1 MKLINKN
8 IHTVTMKYPASWHGT
23 LEREG
28 LVSGNG
34 HIGANVYGG
43 VQRESVI
50 ITHSALWSGKE
61 YNDLPNVSD
70 SLKKTRQEMDNGEF
84 YKAQRV
90 LADELLNRGYDNE
103 RDFPLPL
110 AELNIKYRDLTGFSN
125 YLRAINMETGEVSSQ
140 FKENGSWIK
149 KDLFVSRAD
158 GMIIFKISSE
168 RPLLNAEFSVDMISD
183 KGNICFESENVKKYR
198 KISVSGNVLKYIS
211 VNTDGLTYGAAVK
224 IENADG
230 EISSLDQSVKVNSA
244 SEILVKIKVFINSEK
259 DINYLENELN
269 KDDKNYEYY
278 IKRHIPIHSKLY
290 HSANLTLEDNKNLSN
305 EELLL
310 NAYDGVSSNELI
322 EKLWRYGRYLFISG
336 CSEDSLPFTMYGLW
350 AYEYRQIWSHN
361 MANEN
366 IQMIYWHTNVGN
378 LVGLS
383 KSLTE
388 YYINRIDCFRENAQ
402 KLYGCRGV
410 FIPAGTTPN
419 MPYPNQIVPV
429 ILNWTCAAGWLAQH
443 YYRYYL
449 YTNDK
454 EYLHSAVLPFMKAA
468 ADFYE
473 DFIVL
478 DENGKVKIYPSV

>member
-110 AELNIKYRDLTGFSN
+110 AELNIKYSDLTGFSN

-290 HSANLTLEDNKNLSN
+290 HSANLTLEDN
-305 EELLL
+305 
-310 NAYDGVSSNELI
+310 
-322 EKLWRYGRYLFISG
+322 
-336 CSEDSLPFTMYGLW
+336 
-350 AYEYRQIWSHN
+350 
-361 MANEN
+361 
-366 IQMIYWHTNVGN
+366 
-378 LVGLS
+378 
-383 KSLTE
+383 
-388 YYINRIDCFRENAQ
+388 
-402 KLYGCRGV
+402 
-410 FIPAGTTPN
+410 
-419 MPYPNQIVPV
+419 
-429 ILNWTCAAGWLAQH
+429 
-443 YYRYYL
+443 
-449 YTNDK
+449 
-454 EYLHSAVLPFMKAA
+454 
-468 ADFYE
+468 
-473 DFIVL
+473 
-478 DENGKVKIYPSV
+478 